1 MRHDKERV
9 AARRRATVA
18 TASEWSALGDV
29 LPSQASSAVHRTEPP
44 ATPRVGATAEDKE
57 AEEVVR
63 LMKKSRSY
71 DELPTDVTT
80 ERGIRA
86 IFDRMDLDGSGTLS
100 RTELQHGRTLTR
112 RFNGPNFERA
122 GSTNLT
128 FSRRVW
134 QR

>member
-1 MRHDKERV
+1 MRHDIERV
-9 AARRRATVA
+9 AARRATVA

-29 LPSQASSAVHRTEPP
+29 LPSRTSAVPCTAPP
-44 ATPRVGATAEDKE
+44 ASPASAAADEKE
-57 AEEVVR
+57 AGEEVVR

-86 IFDRMDLDGSGTLS
+86 IFDRMDSDGNGTLS
-100 RTELQHGRTLTR
+100 RTELKHGGTLTL
-112 RFNGPNFERA
+112 GLDSPNCKRA
-122 GSTNLT
+122 DSANLRC
-128 FSRRVW
+128 SCCAW